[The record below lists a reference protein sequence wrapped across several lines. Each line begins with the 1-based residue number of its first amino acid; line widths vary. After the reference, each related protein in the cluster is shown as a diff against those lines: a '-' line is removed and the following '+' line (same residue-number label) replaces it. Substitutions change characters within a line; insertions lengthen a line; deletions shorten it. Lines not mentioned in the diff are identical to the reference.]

1 MLGKFW
7 LGVRSVAMTVLFPGT
22 VVGYLPYR
30 ILAPVTIPGL
40 DEWSWAQYAG
50 TGAVAVGAVILLW
63 CIWEFA
69 HRGRGTLAPFDE
81 PRKFVVQGLYRYVRN
96 PMYVGVVL
104 ILLGE
109 SSFFWS
115 GPLLLY
121 TILFFVAF
129 NIFVMAYE
137 EPRLR
142 SKFGAEYEQYCTRI
156 GRWVPSLRRGSSVKP

>member
-1 MLGKFW
+1 
-7 LGVRSVAMTVLFPGT
+7 MTVLFPGT
-22 VVGYLPYR
+22 VAGYIPYR

-40 DEWSWAQYAG
+40 DEWSWTHYVG
-50 TGAVAVGAVILLW
+50 SGAVAAGASILLL

-81 PRKFVVQGLYRYVRN
+81 PRRLVVQGLYRYVRN

-115 GPLLLY
+115 SPLLVY
-121 TILFFVAF
+121 TTLFFVAF
-129 NIFVMAYE
+129 NVFIMGFE

-142 SKFGAEYEQYCTRI
+142 SKYGTEYEEYSRHV
-156 GRWVPSLRRGSSVKP
+156 GRWFPFVRRAS

>member
-1 MLGKFW
+1 
-7 LGVRSVAMTVLFPGT
+7 MTVLFPGT

-30 ILAPVTIPGL
+30 ILAPLTIPGF
-40 DEWSWAQYAG
+40 DEWSWARYAG

-81 PRKFVVQGLYRYVRN
+81 PRKLVVQGLYRYVRN

-109 SSFFWS
+109 SLFFRS
-115 GPLLLY
+115 GRLLLY
-121 TILFFVAF
+121 TSLFFAAF
-129 NIFVMAYE
+129 NVFVIGYE

-142 SKFGAEYEQYCTRI
+142 LRYGADYERYCMRV
-156 GRWVPSLRRGSSVKP
+156 GRWIPSLRRVS